1 MPCRLCPG
9 KHKHRQLP
17 CPTDRT
23 HYTVCRCTDVNLIYR
38 PPSLV
43 VILRQLCRHRAAFL
57 CCKTVQDVKHPS
69 FTHCTHHCTQTSAIA
84 STLPRLTEIMI
95 SNTLPHT
102 LTDSREWTH
111 LTYDKILFNSWA
123 NTASYRAIIPVYT
136 QQLAAACSFT
146 FR

>member
-69 FTHCTHHCTQTSAIA
+69 FTHCTHHCTQTAAIA

-102 LTDSREWTH
+102 LTDSREWNTFI
-111 LTYDKILFNSWA
+111 YDKIHGQTPHLTAPLYQCIHSSWRRRVA
-123 NTASYRAIIPVYT
+123 LRFADDR
-136 QQLAAACSFT
+136 
-146 FR
+146 